1 MTQFAQAHSHD
12 RLAYAG
18 YPVAERIIAGVC
30 HPQQAIGQRSIYGNN
45 LLNLLHIRLVPRHR
59 HHQAEEVALQ
69 IAAAVGLCGQLF
81 RHIGALQGIHPQLDG
96 LLVGFLPVNP
106 HGDTLLFHAVGD
118 VDDVF
123 QRQFRRGL
131 DVQLNVV
138 DPVQDSQI
146 ARGKLEFIDRHLIA
160 LFCILLHH
168 MHGQGM
174 NDNAVVNLDHQLPLV
189 KEVGRFFHQKRGG
202 EGHKI
207 Q

>member
-1 MTQFAQAHSHD
+1 M
-12 RLAYAG
+12 
-18 YPVAERIIAGVC
+18 
-30 HPQQAIGQRSIYGNN
+30 
-45 LLNLLHIRLVPRHR
+45 
-59 HHQAEEVALQ
+59 
-69 IAAAVGLCGQLF
+69 
-81 RHIGALQGIHPQLDG
+81 
-96 LLVGFLPVNP
+96 
-106 HGDTLLFHAVGD
+106 GD

-123 QRQFRRGL
+123 QRQLRRGL

>member
-1 MTQFAQAHSHD
+1 M
-12 RLAYAG
+12 
-18 YPVAERIIAGVC
+18 
-30 HPQQAIGQRSIYGNN
+30 
-45 LLNLLHIRLVPRHR
+45 
-59 HHQAEEVALQ
+59 
-69 IAAAVGLCGQLF
+69 
-81 RHIGALQGIHPQLDG
+81 
-96 LLVGFLPVNP
+96 
-106 HGDTLLFHAVGD
+106 GD

-123 QRQFRRGL
+123 QRQLRRGL

-189 KEVGRFFHQKRGG
+189 KEVGRFFIRSVVVKVIKFSEPRSSLSVFMVR
-202 EGHKI
+202 KL
-207 Q
+207 